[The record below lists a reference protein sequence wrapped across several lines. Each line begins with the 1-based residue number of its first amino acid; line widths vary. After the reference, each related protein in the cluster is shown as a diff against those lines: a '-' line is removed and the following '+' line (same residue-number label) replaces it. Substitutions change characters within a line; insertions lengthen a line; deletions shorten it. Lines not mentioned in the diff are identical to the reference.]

1 MLCNL
6 TLVEKKISSDTNMD
20 KPAMD
25 SRPCQTSKPDLLTKI
40 VNGFRSLTVFV
51 QIFIL
56 DI

>member
-1 MLCNL
+1 MLRNL
-6 TLVEKKISSDTNMD
+6 TLVEKKIFSDTNLD
-20 KPAMD
+20 KPETD
-25 SRPCQTSKPDLLTKI
+25 SRPCQTSKPDLFTKI